1 MTGAGA
7 GVSTVVTSGGEY
19 DAAPWRTQARA
30 DPEVLIVTR
39 SAGEQEI
46 RELLATHRSIR
57 WVQLPSAGIDR
68 WIDIIRSHP
77 HLEWTSA
84 KGAYA
89 RPVAEFAVALTLA
102 ALRRLHEFSRE
113 SSWSP
118 QRGSTLYGKEVAVL
132 GAGAIGREYIRL
144 IQPFETRISAIRRSP
159 EPIAGAY
166 RTTGIE
172 ELSRILPSTRVL
184 LLAASSTSAT
194 RGVMGAG
201 MLDLLPDDAII
212 VNVAR
217 GDLIDHD
224 ALARRLRDGS
234 LGAAAL
240 DATEPE
246 PLPPGHELW
255 REPRCLITPHTANAA
270 SISASFLDSR
280 IEENLRRWST
290 GLSLVGRVDA
300 DAGY

>member
-1 MTGAGA
+1 M
-7 GVSTVVTSGGEY
+7 TSGSEY
-19 DAAPWRTQARA
+19 DAAPWRTQPQTS
-30 DPEVLIVTR
+30 PEALIVTR
-39 SAGEQEI
+39 SAGDQEI
-46 RELLATHRSIR
+46 RELLAAHPTIR
-57 WVQLPSAGIDR
+57 WVQLPSAGVDR
-68 WIDIIRSHP
+68 WIDLIRSHP

-89 RPVAEFAVALTLA
+89 RPVAEFALALTLA

-113 SSWSP
+113 SAWSR

-159 EPIAGAY
+159 EPIAGTY
-166 RTTGIE
+166 RTTGIDG
-172 ELSRILPSTRVL
+172 LSRILPSTHVL
-184 LLAASSTSAT
+184 LVAASSTSAT
-194 RGVMGAG
+194 RGVIGAD
-201 MLDLLPDDAII
+201 MLDLLPDDAVI

-224 ALARRLRDGS
+224 ALARRLRDGT

-240 DATEPE
+240 DTTDPE
-246 PLPPGHELW
+246 PLPPEHELW
-255 REPRCLITPHTANAA
+255 SEPRCLITPHTANAA
-270 SISASFLDSR
+270 TISASFLDVR
-280 IEENLRRWST
+280 IEENLRRWSA